1 MDVAVF
7 ESGGSHYA
15 VVTAYDDDAV
25 SILDITDPSDI
36 TAAGSIDTSSTDRPL
51 LDTARGMAVYESG
64 GNRYAVVAAY
74 DADAVQIIKLA
85 DSTPT
90 PPAGSTPPTFVS
102 SELDSATGVL
112 TITFSEEIDA
122 TPATN
127 VVPAKIHIRESGS
140 YTGGITLAAGE
151 LGTAADGATISFTLT
166 ASHLATVAGLTTPE
180 LTIEPGAVR
189 DTSDNLIVGTFDVS
203 TAAFVDATSVS
214 SEETDPTGIAFSSD
228 GTRMFVIGYG
238 GDEINEYALSAA
250 FDASTATHVDATSVS
265 SEEANPTGMA
275 FSNDGAKMF
284 VIGDVGDEINEYA
297 LSTAFDASTATH
309 VDATSVSS
317 QETAPQGMAFSSDGA
332 KMFVIGSS
340 SDRIHEYALSTAF
353 DASTAVFVDD
363 TSVRS
368 KERIPTGMAFSSD
381 GAKMFVIGNHGKE
394 INEYT
399 LSAAFDASTATHVDA
414 TSVSSQEADPQGM
427 AFSSD
432 GAKMFVVGVT
442 GDNVNEYDL
451 HSVYPITVT
460 AHPACRQYASDLCFI

>member
-1 MDVAVF
+1 M
-7 ESGGSHYA
+7 
-15 VVTAYDDDAV
+15 
-25 SILDITDPSDI
+25 
-36 TAAGSIDTSSTDRPL
+36 
-51 LDTARGMAVYESG
+51 
-64 GNRYAVVAAY
+64 
-74 DADAVQIIKLA
+74 
-85 DSTPT
+85 
-90 PPAGSTPPTFVS
+90 
-102 SELDSATGVL
+102 L

-127 VVPAKIHIRESGS
+127 VVPTKIHIRESGS

-151 LGTAADGATISFTLT
+151 LGTTADGATISFTLSAPHRT
-166 ASHLATVAGLTTPE
+166 TVAGLATPE

-189 DTSDNLIVGTFDVS
+189 DTSDNLIVGTFDASTAVFVDAFSVSSEETNPQGMAFSSDGTKMFVVGNDGDDVNEYALSTAFDAS

-265 SEEANPTGMA
+265 SQEATPTGMA

-284 VIGDVGDEINEYA
+284 VTGYIGADINEYT
-297 LSTAFDASTATH
+297 LSTAFDASTAVF
-309 VDATSVSS
+309 VDAFSVS
-317 QETAPQGMAFSSDGA
+317 PQDDSPEGMAFSNDGA
-332 KMFVIGSS
+332 KMFVVGYDGEDIN
-340 SDRIHEYALSTAF
+340 EYALSTAF
-353 DASTAVFVDD
+353 DASTAVFVD
-363 TSVRS
+363 
-368 KERIPTGMAFSSD
+368 AF
-381 GAKMFVIGNHGKE
+381 
-394 INEYT
+394 
-399 LSAAFDASTATHVDA
+399 
-414 TSVSSQEADPQGM
+414 SVSSHDSAPTGM

-460 AHPACRQYASDLCFI
+460 GTPTPPAGSTPPTFVSAELDSATGALTITFSEEIDATPATNVVPAKIHVRESGSYTGGITLAPASLAPLPTALRSRLP

>member
-1 MDVAVF
+1 M
-7 ESGGSHYA
+7 
-15 VVTAYDDDAV
+15 
-25 SILDITDPSDI
+25 
-36 TAAGSIDTSSTDRPL
+36 
-51 LDTARGMAVYESG
+51 
-64 GNRYAVVAAY
+64 
-74 DADAVQIIKLA
+74 
-85 DSTPT
+85 
-90 PPAGSTPPTFVS
+90 
-102 SELDSATGVL
+102 L

-127 VVPAKIHIRESGS
+127 VVPTKIHIRESGS

-166 ASHLATVAGLTTPE
+166 VPHLATVAGLTTPE

-317 QETAPQGMAFSSDGA
+317 QESAPQGMAFSSDGA

-340 SDRIHEYALSTAF
+340 SDRIHEYALSTPF
-353 DASTAVFVDD
+353 DASTATHVDA

-381 GAKMFVIGNHGKE
+381 GAKMFVIGNNGKE

-399 LSAAFDASTATHVDA
+399 LSTAFDASTATHVDA

-442 GDNVNEYDL
+442 GDNVNEYTL
-451 HSVYPITVT
+451 NSVYPITVT
-460 AHPACRQYASDLCFI
+460 GTANAAPVLGAIGAKSKNELTPLMFTATATDGDNDTLEFSLGDGAPTGASITSGGAFSWTPSESQDGTHTITIQVQSPHTGGATRRPSR